1 MIFLTACATDNR
13 PTPAFASTVEIETDA
28 RASWKNFMETNEGA
42 RALNDEA
49 VAVLI
54 FPNIVKAGFI
64 AGGHY
69 GDGVMI
75 DGEKT
80 IDFYNSSAASYG
92 LQAGAQRFGYA
103 LIFTN
108 EKALDYVNT
117 SSGWEIGVGP
127 SVVIANKGLA
137 TNLTSTTLRA
147 DVYAFVYDQ
156 QGLMA
161 GGGIQGTKITRR
173 LRKN

>member
-1 MIFLTACATDNR
+1 MATNN
-13 PTPAFASTVEIETDA
+13 AA
-28 RASWKNFMETNEGA
+28 RS
-42 RALNDEA
+42 LNDDA

-54 FPNIVKAGFI
+54 FPNIIKAGFI
-64 AGGHY
+64 AGGQY

-75 DGEKT
+75 NGAET
-80 IDFYNSSAASYG
+80 LGYYNSSAASYG

-108 EKALDYVNT
+108 EAALDYVNG

-137 TNLTSTTLRA
+137 ANLTSTTLRA